1 MHIKV
6 SPKVNGKRRLGE
18 AFNEAPSPREP
29 GQMVISGLHNLMSS
43 CDPGQQATS
52 PMTVDLDGGSPRL
65 PNVCAINFHISI
77 LSGLPSEQ
85 VPGILHPAFRKKE
98 KKLLCKIF
106 LM

>member
-52 PMTVDLDGGSPRL
+52 PMTVDLDVTKT
-65 PNVCAINFHISI
+65 NVTLTGRWSFI
-77 LSGLPSEQ
+77 E
-85 VPGILHPAFRKKE
+85 VHPDCQTFVR
-98 KKLLCKIF
+98 
-106 LM
+106 